1 MKNIYFCAS
10 VTGGRENLEIYVKTV
25 ELLKKNYNVL
35 TEHLA
40 NPNLSSMEENL
51 SQREIYLRD
60 IEYLEKAD
68 FVIAECSTPS
78 LGVGYEL
85 AYAEKLGKPT
95 YVLFKKQEG
104 KRLSA
109 MIGGNEYYKVIYYDD
124 LYKAVEEVIEMME
137 K

>member
-10 VTGGRENLEIYVKTV
+10 VTGGRENIDIYIKTV

-40 NPNLSSMEENL
+40 DPKLSGMGEDL
-51 SQREIYLRD
+51 SQNEIYERD
-60 IEYLEKAD
+60 IEYLKKAD
-68 FVIAECSTPS
+68 YVIAECSTPS

-85 AYAEKLGKPT
+85 CYAEKLQKPT

-109 MIGGNEYYKVIYYDD
+109 MIGGDDYFTVIYYDD
-124 LYKAVEEVIEMME
+124 LYKAVEEIIEMME